1 MLDIAV
7 DKTLR
12 DTALRHIA
20 KRTKDIE
27 NAEDLLHSA
36 LLRMDRCKPHE
47 EIKNPVA
54 FLTRT
59 AINIR
64 IDNHRHNDFL
74 RHHPVESA
82 SCFDHHAPLPDQV
95 LEARARLERL
105 MAGLAK
111 LPARTRQIF
120 LMYRLEE
127 MKYREIGAV
136 LGISASSVEKHVAK
150 AVPFLTEW
158 MKGW

>member
-1 MLDIAV
+1 MLAIAV
-7 DKTLR
+7 DKTMR

-20 KRTKDIE
+20 RRTKDIE

-36 LLRMDRCKPHE
+36 LLRMEGRNPRE

-54 FLTRT
+54 FLTR
-59 AINIR
+59 AAVNIR
-64 IDNHRHNDFL
+64 IDNHRHNNFL
-74 RHHPVESA
+74 RQHPVESA

-95 LEARARLERL
+95 MEARARLERL
-105 MAGLAK
+105 MTGLDK

-127 MKYREIGAV
+127 MKYREIAAV
-136 LGISASSVEKHVAK
+136 LGISASAVEKHVAK
-150 AVPFLTEW
+150 AVPFLAEW